1 MRANAKRTLN
11 IIRVVAGKKRGRR
24 SENPKKFYSAIYRK
38 KMDYD
43 CQVYIS
49 FSAEILKKLDSI
61 HIRIY
66 KRAFRTSPVETL
78 HVEANNPQLELRTN

>member
-1 MRANAKRTLN
+1 
-11 IIRVVAGKKRGRR
+11 
-24 SENPKKFYSAIYRK
+24 
-38 KMDYD
+38 MDYD

-66 KRAFRTSPVETL
+66 KRAFRTSPVEAL
-78 HVEANNPQLELRTN
+78 HVEANDPLLELKKKQTGTKIPVQTKKQHLIHRNTKYTQRQRGPKL